1 MSPDVEDLVLWVGS
15 KAPLPAEVKDLS
27 KLGELQIH
35 IGRFKTSEEIWR
47 KYVLPHLGRRRVWI
61 VPVLPAQFKVHLLAH
76 VKKARDVYMVE
87 VLRNKVMES
96 EYYQEC
102 GYKLQ
107 ELDRD
112 RCWIASTDGI
122 CAVFCYRGLAVVR
135 ELKLEVMPLAV

>member
-1 MSPDVEDLVLWVGS
+1 MSPDVGDLVLWVGP
-15 KAPLPAEVKDLS
+15 KAPLPAEVRDLS

-47 KYVLPHLGRRRVWI
+47 MYVAPHLGRRRVWI

-87 VLRNKVMES
+87 ILRSKVMES
-96 EYYQEC
+96 QYYQEC
-102 GYKLQ
+102 GYRLQ
-107 ELDRD
+107 ELDRE

-122 CAVFCYRGLAVVR
+122 CAVYCYRGLAVVR
-135 ELKLEVMPLAV
+135 ELKFEVMPLAV

>member
-1 MSPDVEDLVLWVGS
+1 MSSDVEDLVLWVGS
-15 KAPLPAEVKDLS
+15 KAPLPAEVKDLD

-47 KYVLPHLGRRRVWI
+47 RYVLPHLGKRRIWI

-76 VKKARDVYMVE
+76 VKRARDVYMVE
-87 VLRNKVMES
+87 ILRNKVMES
-96 EYYQEC
+96 DQFREC

-122 CAVFCYRGLAVVR
+122 CAVYCYKGLAVVR
-135 ELKLEVMPLAV
+135 ELKFDVMPLAV